1 MSGTRSERLHATR
14 APGDPTR
21 GERPGGHRVPG
32 ERVLDDGDGARVRGE
47 RDGGERLHGGRDGG
61 ERPRGGH
68 DGGEY
73 VHGDRA
79 GVRGGREGGDHLR
92 STRASGDPDGDGAR
106 VRGERDGG
114 DRPRVG
120 RDGGEY
126 LGGDRLRG
134 ERTRGERTRGDR
146 VRVLIVDDEPALT
159 ELLSVAVTEAGWRPY
174 PVADGHSA
182 LRAARG
188 CAPHAVV
195 LDGMLPDL
203 DGIQVLRRL
212 RYENP
217 RLPVLMLTA
226 RDALE
231 HRIDSL
237 SSGADDYVTKPFSLE
252 EVVLRLRGLLRR
264 AGAEPLRADDSVLVL
279 GDLVLR
285 EETREVRRDGTPIQ
299 LTAKEF
305 DLLGLLLGHPRQVLS
320 KAQILDHVW
329 GSSFDGGGNLVE
341 VYISS
346 LRRKIDKGR
355 APMIHTVRGVGYAI
369 RPVEDGR

>member
-1 MSGTRSERLHATR
+1 MSGTS
-14 APGDPTR
+14 G
-21 GERPGGHRVPG
+21 V
-32 ERVLDDGDGARVRGE
+32 
-47 RDGGERLHGGRDGG
+47 HGG
-61 ERPRGGH
+61 
-68 DGGEY
+68 
-73 VHGDRA
+73 
-79 GVRGGREGGDHLR
+79 
-92 STRASGDPDGDGAR
+92 
-106 VRGERDGG
+106 
-114 DRPRVG
+114 
-120 RDGGEY
+120 
-126 LGGDRLRG
+126 
-134 ERTRGERTRGDR
+134 R
-146 VRVLIVDDEPALT
+146 VRVLIVDDEPGLT

-174 PVADGHSA
+174 PAADGQSA
-182 LRAARG
+182 LRVARG

-203 DGIQVLRRL
+203 DGLQVLRRL

-231 HRIDSL
+231 HRIDGL
-237 SSGADDYVTKPFSLE
+237 AAGADDYVTKPFSLE

-264 AGAEPLRADDSVLVL
+264 SGAEETRPDGSALVL
-279 GDLVLR
+279 GDLMLT
-285 EETREVRRDGTPIQ
+285 EETREVHRDGRPVR

-305 DLLGLLLGHPRQVLS
+305 ELLSLLLSHPRQVLS

-329 GSSFDGGGNLVE
+329 SSSFDGGGNLVE

-369 RPVEDGR
+369 RPPEDGR